1 MEIDRIKPIGLVEE
15 LLPIVAL
22 GCVGFQGR
30 PFGIG
35 ILAHIDN
42 CGSGQW
48 VGIFFAAGGVD

>member
-22 GCVGFQGR
+22 RRMGFQGR

-35 ILAHIDN
+35 ILAYINN

-48 VGIFFAAGGVD
+48 VGIFIAASGVD